1 MSSPARP
8 YVLYIEDDPLS
19 RRLVSKVL
27 ANEFEVATAAT
38 GLEGLSLAQRRRPD
52 LVLTDLNLPDLNG
65 EYIAARLQTLIEP
78 AVPVVAVTAQ
88 TTGDYVQRSLAA
100 GCVGFVSKPIDIS
113 SFPDTVRAYLSGHK
127 VDKLS
132 SADAPSAVHALM
144 LDMAQKLEGSAR
156 RVQEDHVELRQ
167 LERTKNT
174 FLTQVAHEL
183 RTPLTVLSGYI
194 QMLQTRLHEATEIGE
209 RYPDLLELGDQ
220 SADGIKRLHRLMN
233 EIVVMARLST
243 NQLDTEKSIIRPAH
257 IAQEV
262 IEEFSEPASN
272 RNINLMLHAQD
283 MDAVFLG
290 DPTLLPM
297 LFSNLVSNALKFTP
311 DGGTVA
317 VQIDSFPEALYI
329 SVRDTGVG
337 IAAESLPLLFKPFY
351 SGIDVSRGRTS
362 KTDFMGM
369 GMGLGLTL
377 IARIVEA
384 HKGKVWAE
392 SPGYDEQKFPGSTFH
407 VLLPVEVEA

>member
-1 MSSPARP
+1 MGSPSRP

-27 ANEFEVATAAT
+27 GSEFEVATATT

-65 EYIAARLQTLIEP
+65 EYIAARLQTLISP
-78 AVPVVAVTAQ
+78 NIPIVAVSAQ
-88 TTGDYVQRSLAA
+88 HGEEYWQRSLAA
-100 GCVGFVSKPIDIS
+100 GCVGVVTKPIDIS
-113 SFPDTVRAYLSGHK
+113 TFRDTILAYLSGLK
-127 VDKLS
+127 VEKLS
-132 SADAPSAVHALM
+132 EAEQPSAVRTLM
-144 LDMAQKLEGSAR
+144 LDMAQKLEGTTR
-156 RVQEDHVELRQ
+156 RLQEDHAELRQ
-167 LERTKNT
+167 LERTKNN

-194 QMLQTRLHEATEIGE
+194 QMLQTKLHEVGEIGVQH
-209 RYPDLLELGDQ
+209 PDLLELGDQ

-233 EIVVMARLST
+233 EIVVMARLSA

-257 IAQEV
+257 IVQEV

-290 DPTLLPM
+290 DSTLLRM

-311 DGGTVA
+311 DGGSVA
-317 VQIDSFPEALYI
+317 VQIDSFAEALYV

-377 IARIVEA
+377 ISRIVEA
-384 HKGKVWAE
+384 HHGKVWAE

-407 VLLPVEVEA
+407 VLLPVEV